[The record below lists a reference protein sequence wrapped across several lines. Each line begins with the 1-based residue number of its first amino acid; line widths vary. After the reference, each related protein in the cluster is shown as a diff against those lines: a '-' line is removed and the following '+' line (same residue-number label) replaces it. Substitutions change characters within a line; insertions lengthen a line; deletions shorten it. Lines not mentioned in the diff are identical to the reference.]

1 MNFLFGKLE
10 VNKDL
15 SKEERGKNMNPC
27 NEEISLGKLIYLLLG
42 TNRFNS
48 AKCTIYDDSKSL
60 YVEKVVYIKD
70 YVASG
75 RLDKLSNLQYLYDR
89 KVKNFYIKGLLK
101 NQIEI
106 IVSCENT

>member
-1 MNFLFGKLE
+1 
-10 VNKDL
+10 
-15 SKEERGKNMNPC
+15 MNPC

-48 AKCTIYDDSKSL
+48 AKCTIYDDSKVL
-60 YVEKVVYIKD
+60 YVDKVGYIKD

-89 KVKNFYIKGLLK
+89 KVKSFYIKGFLK
-101 NQIEI
+101 NRIEI
-106 IVSCENT
+106 VISHKNT